1 MHAVASGE
9 DALEVGEDVI
19 GRECDELAPTPIH
32 LAEQVVGI
40 EPVGE
45 VDDEPYHWSVGVGT
59 LLHEVEHGRRARRE
73 VVEARTEE
81 PPCKLS
87 ASPPAGERPHAERFL
102 DDDVGG
108 VPPFRHGGRR
118 LERRPVVLHLAR
130 FAEWN
135 GFGFWGKKR
144 SWRRRWIC
152 RRRGNEGQ
160 FK

>member
-1 MHAVASGE
+1 MVREAVHAVASGE

-19 GRECDELAPTPIH
+19 GGECDELAPTPIH

-45 VDDEPYHWSVGVGT
+45 VDDEPYRWSVGVGT

-87 ASPPAGERPHAERFL
+87 ATPPA
-102 DDDVGG
+102 
-108 VPPFRHGGRR
+108 
-118 LERRPVVLHLAR
+118 
-130 FAEWN
+130 
-135 GFGFWGKKR
+135 
-144 SWRRRWIC
+144 
-152 RRRGNEGQ
+152 
-160 FK
+160 